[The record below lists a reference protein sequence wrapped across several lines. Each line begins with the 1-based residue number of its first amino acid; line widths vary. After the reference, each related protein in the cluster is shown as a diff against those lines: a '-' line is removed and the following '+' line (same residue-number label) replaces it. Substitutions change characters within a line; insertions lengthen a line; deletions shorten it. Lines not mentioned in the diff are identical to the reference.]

1 MDHAI
6 GSIENI
12 RDSRWTKSIAV
23 GSNPFVKR
31 IKSVMGTM
39 AKGRKIRDCKDGFEL
54 REETVAYN
62 AVLDP
67 DNCDIA

>member
-1 MDHAI
+1 VDNAI

-31 IKSVMGTM
+31 IKSEMGTM

-54 REETVAYN
+54 REEAVAYTV
-62 AVLDP
+62 VLGP
-67 DNCDIA
+67 ENCDIA